1 MPTYDKSL
9 PRLNKSAFGRPTK
22 RSKEL
27 EKTLLEAIAD
37 GAPFTLAC
45 SYAGI
50 TLETFIDWR
59 RRDPGFQAEVERVVA
74 ECALRRLR
82 KIEKHGEENF
92 AACCWL
98 LERRHPELFAR
109 SEIQLAV
116 IQQNKTV
123 ENSLTIKITEA
134 QASEI
139 ETQAQPVREKVQAMF
154 SAYRMASPASS
165 KAATV

>member
-9 PRLNKSAFGRPTK
+9 PRLNKRGFGRPPK

-59 RRDPGFQAEVERVVA
+59 RRDPAFQAEVERVVA

-98 LERRHPELFAR
+98 LERRHPELFGR
-109 SEIQLAV
+109 PEIQLNLIA
-116 IQQNKTV
+116 QNNTV
-123 ENSLTIKITEA
+123 ENSLTKHH
-134 QASEI
+134 
-139 ETQAQPVREKVQAMF
+139 PG
-154 SAYRMASPASS
+154 
-165 KAATV
+165 